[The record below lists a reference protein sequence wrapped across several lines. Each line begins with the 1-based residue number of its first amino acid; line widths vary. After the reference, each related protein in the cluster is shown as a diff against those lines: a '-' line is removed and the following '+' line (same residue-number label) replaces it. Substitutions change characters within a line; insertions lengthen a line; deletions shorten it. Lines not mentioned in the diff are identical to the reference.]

1 MLGASE
7 SLCKSLTL
15 GLSSQDTLESAQ
27 ISPRWE
33 IADKLEVRR
42 D

>member
-7 SLCKSLTL
+7 SLCKSLSL
-15 GLSSQDTLESAQ
+15 GLSSQDTLESAR
-27 ISPRWE
+27 ISQRRE
-33 IADKLEVRR
+33 TADKLEVRR